1 MHSAVARQA
10 NGQRSHCPHAAMAAR
25 RMKLLMYHDASSSCV
40 LTYSCWMSDRYGQP
54 TADTTTIM
62 ADCPICVSW
71 EKGRKRERQKRVGKK
86 EVGGVIGLCGGPVKR
101 DKHFMRRTQATFVG
115 VWPRMFLFVLRGRSA
130 PPFFLTFGHYTKKA
144 SKPKSFIPCCC
155 VKKLHKWGGGW
166 DDGQV
171 FAQAQRREIKGEKRE
186 ETIPKKTRPS
196 RRCSHIRGRRRFQ
209 TRRPA

>member
-155 VKKLHKWGGGW
+155 VKKLHKWGGG
-166 DDGQV
+166 GTT
-171 FAQAQRREIKGEKRE
+171 AKYLPKRKGER
-186 ETIPKKTRPS
+186 
-196 RRCSHIRGRRRFQ
+196 
-209 TRRPA
+209 